1 MTAILSAKAWAAVAL
16 ALVLLLAG
24 THWKAFVMGSNA
36 VQAQWTADKLA
47 QAEQTLA
54 LTAEAAATT
63 DALQQS
69 AEQLRKTKNAQIA
82 RLNADLSA
90 ALAGLS
96 DRPARPGAGSVPTD
110 PAAGANPGCTGASLW
125 RDDGEFLAR
134 EASRADRLLADLAQ
148 CQAAYDSAGEKLK

>member
-16 ALVLLLAG
+16 AVILLLAG
-24 THWKAFVMGSNA
+24 THWKAFVMGGNA

-69 AEQLRKTKNAQIA
+69 ADKLRKTKNAQIA

-96 DRPARPGAGSVPTD
+96 DRPARPGAGSVSTN

-134 EASRADRLLADLAQ
+134 EAARADGLLADLAQ
-148 CQAAYDSAGEKLK
+148 CQAAYDSARDAVK

>member
-1 MTAILSAKAWAAVAL
+1 MTPAMGARMAIVGVLVWVL
-16 ALVLLLAG
+16 AIS
-24 THWKAFVMGSNA
+24 HWQAYRMGSNA
-36 VQAQWTADKLA
+36 VQAQWTADKLT

-69 AEQLRKTKNAQIA
+69 ADQLRKTKNAQIA

-110 PAAGANPGCTGASLW
+110 PVAGANPGCTGASLW

-134 EASRADRLLADLAQ
+134 EAARADGLLADLAQ
-148 CQAAYDSAGEKLK
+148 CQAAYGAARDALK